1 MPSMT
6 IKPAFELG
14 EIVYLITDPE
24 QMPRMVTGYYISPG
38 ISYEL
43 RAADD
48 DASIHTLKEISKEQG
63 KVEVD

>member
-14 EIVYLITDPE
+14 EIVYLITDPDQQE
-24 QMPRMVTGYYISPG
+24 RMVTGYYINPG

-43 RAADD
+43 RCSDD
-48 DASIHTLKEISKEQG
+48 EASIHTLKEISKEKG
-63 KVEVD
+63 KLED

>member
-1 MPSMT
+1 MPTMN

-24 QMPRMVTGYYISPG
+24 QMPRMVTGYYINPG

-43 RAADD
+43 RCSDD
-48 DASIHTLKEISKEQG
+48 EASIHTLKEISKEQG